1 MAEFTTLS
9 LEGIANVPKASPNVA
24 GKVLWAE
31 SFEDIPLGRSV
42 NGWGIPIR
50 IGSGKSARSKAVIA
64 LTGGAHKKLP
74 REVSLAVN
82 RTAHHIVFQ
91 HFCVPPVLKDWY
103 VVSPEPGVKLADY
116 EIAYGDGEVVA
127 QPIRRRFEIG
137 DRLPS
142 FRHPSFL
149 CRPHAPPVIFDES
162 TPWGKR
168 QCAVNAADSMGRPV
182 MWLYTWRNPHP
193 SKTIKTITF
202 RSTGESIVAIAAV
215 TLCHTKEYPFPREA
229 NRDVKVTFLK
239 KKDADKPYDVEC
251 GLDRGQVSAQ
261 RPLPPPPDETPVKGW
276 GKKKTPAKRSP
287 VMVTGYGTRSATLT
301 VKTPDSKHAVGW
313 GDVIEKG
320 ATTTKDKRVRVELMD
335 PGKVWVRVK
344 VTDPDTGKPTPCRIH
359 FHGEHGQYLA
369 PHGHQT
375 DINQMWFEDIGGDLQ
390 LGQTSYAYIDGQC
403 QMWLP
408 VGKVTV
414 EIAKG
419 FEYAPVQKVVQVRKS
434 TKDIE
439 LRIARWI
446 DLERE
451 GYYTGDTHVHFI
463 SPSTAHLEA
472 QAEGVRIVNVLQTQ
486 LGRLFTNRADFTG
499 KPFVSDDGES
509 IVYVSQ
515 ENRQHIMGHISLL
528 GLKEPVMPWCSGGPG
543 EAELGGGMETCLS
556 EWADECKKQNGLVV
570 YPHFPA
576 PTAEIAALVPTGR
589 VDAAEVR
596 GFSQVKDQ
604 DGSDKVFDYA
614 FTEWYRFLNLGY
626 RLPAVGGTDKM
637 ANGMPVGGVRTYV
650 YVGRDRQLNYAD
662 WCDGI
667 RKGRTFTSSGP
678 VISLEVDGRQ
688 VGDTIKMTRSGGTV
702 EFKASAQCANPFDA
716 IELVQN
722 GRVVASAKTGRN
734 GKKAELSGTLVIDK
748 SCWLAARCWGRE
760 AVYHEWPVSL
770 GAHTSPVYVYL
781 GRNDIFNMADATYM
795 LTLIQGSVDYVDHV
809 ALHREGSDGKDT
821 VKGYLLDGAQAL
833 HRRMHQ
839 LGLPH

>member
-1 MAEFTTLS
+1 MAEFTTVS
-9 LEGIANVPKASPNVA
+9 LDAVANVAKASPKVA
-24 GKVLWAE
+24 GKALWDE
-31 SFEDIPLGRSV
+31 SFEDIPSGRTV

-50 IGSGKSARSKAVIA
+50 LGSGKSRRSKAVIA
-64 LTGGAHKKLP
+64 LAGGAYKKLP

-82 RTAHHIVFQ
+82 RKAHHIVFL
-91 HFCVPPVLKDWY
+91 HFNAPALVKDGWILN
-103 VVSPEPGVKLADY
+103 PEPGAKLADY

-137 DRLPS
+137 DRRPS

-149 CRPHAPPVIFDES
+149 CRPHAPPVIHDES
-162 TPWGKR
+162 KPWGTR
-168 QCAVNAADSMGRPV
+168 QCAVTATDSVGGPV
-182 MWLYTWRNPHP
+182 MWLYTWANPHP
-193 SKTIKTITF
+193 DKVIKTITF
-202 RSTGESIVAIAAV
+202 RSTGESVVAIAAV
-215 TLCHTKEYPFPREA
+215 TLCHTKEYPFPQEA

-251 GLDRGQVSAQ
+251 NLDRGQVSAQ
-261 RPLPPPPDETPVKGW
+261 RPLTQPNETPVKGW
-276 GKKKTPAKRSP
+276 GKEKTPPKRSP
-287 VMVTGYGTRSATLT
+287 VMVQGYGTRSATLT
-301 VKTPDSKHAVGW
+301 VKTPDSKHEVGW

-320 ATTTKDKRVRVELMD
+320 ATTTKDRRVRVELMD
-335 PGKVWVRVK
+335 PGKVWARVK
-344 VTDPDTGKPTPCRIH
+344 VLDAETGKPTACRIH

-375 DINQMWFEDIGGDLQ
+375 DINSNWFEDIGGDLQ

-403 QMWLP
+403 QIWLP

-419 FEYAPVQKVVQVRKS
+419 FEYVPVQKVLEVRKG
-434 TKDIE
+434 TRE
-439 LRIARWI
+439 LTLEVRRWI

-463 SPSTAHLEA
+463 SPSSAHLEA

-499 KPFVSDDGES
+499 RPFVSDDGES

-528 GLKEPVMPWCSGGPG
+528 GLKEPVMPWCSAGPG

-556 EWADECKKQNGLVV
+556 EWADECKKQGGLVV

-589 VDAAEVR
+589 GAAAEVR
-596 GFSQVKDQ
+596 GFSRVKGP
-604 DGSDKVFDYA
+604 GSSGDVFTYA

-637 ANGMPVGGVRTYV
+637 ANGIPVGGVRTYV
-650 YVGRDRQLNYAD
+650 YVGRDRKLNYAD
-662 WCDGI
+662 WCQGI
-667 RKGRTFTSSGP
+667 RRGRTFTSSGP
-678 VISLEVDGRQ
+678 VIFLEVDGQQ

-702 EFKASAQCANPFDA
+702 EFKASAQCINPFDG

-722 GRVVASAKTGRN
+722 GRVVASAKTGRS
-734 GKKAELSGTLVIDK
+734 GKKAVLSGTLVVGE

-760 AVYHEWPVSL
+760 AVYHEWPISL
-770 GAHTSPVYVYL
+770 GAHTSPIYVYL
-781 GRNDIFNMADATYM
+781 GRNDIFNMADASYM
-795 LTLIQGSVDYVDHV
+795 LTLIQGSVEYIDHV
-809 ALHREGSDGKDT
+809 AQHRDGSDRKEAI
-821 VKGYLLDGAQAL
+821 KGYFFEGAQAL
-833 HRRMHQ
+833 HRRMHT